1 MKSIGLFLIAFAL
14 LPRAWSAAVTTT
26 AGIGE
31 APAYVA
37 PKAAIHVVTDAEAEV
52 YAAFLA
58 QAWNK
63 VADNGPLARQ
73 TLLLENDYFDIWHP
87 LRRAWEKYLLTK
99 VRGQGRAA
107 EDAHSAFLGRPQ
119 QIIRFYQFPTLETP
133 VRLLRSD
140 VLQKAMSLRG
150 WDGFYET
157 YPKTQGILSLTGIGF
172 GAGGQEAVFGAR
184 LQCGKHCGYRD
195 VVLMRKVNGIWTL
208 IMKDALP

>member
-1 MKSIGLFLIAFAL
+1 MKSIGLFLISL
-14 LPRAWSAAVTTT
+14 SLVPRVWAAVTPT
-26 AGIGE
+26 AGVGE

-37 PKAAIHVVTDAEAEV
+37 PTAAIHVVTDAEAEV

-63 VADNGPLARQ
+63 VADSGPLARQ
-73 TLLLENDYFDIWHP
+73 TLLLENDYFDVWHP
-87 LRRAWEKYLLTK
+87 MRRAWEKYLLNK

-107 EDAHSAFLGRPQ
+107 EDAHSAFLSRPQ
-119 QIIRFYQFPTLETP
+119 QIIRFYQFPTLDTP

-150 WDGFYET
+150 WDGFYEA

-172 GAGGQEAVFGAR
+172 GAGGQEAVFAAR
-184 LQCGKHCGYRD
+184 LQCGKKCGYRD
-195 VVLMRKVNGIWTL
+195 VVFMRKVNGVWTL